1 MENIS
6 TNDFDKLESLLKNK
20 NFEELTLNEKQWV
33 LTFMDEAGYYSM
45 ALLYHGLGKNTDNKT
60 EIEPSPEIKNK
71 LDFVLKKSKRGSV
84 IGTLNRFKI
93 PVYQSV
99 AVALIFFM
107 IGFFAN
113 IYKSKPI
120 IVSNRVEVIKYVTK
134 PAENNSLHPEIKS
147 GNIAR
152 KSIKKK
158 LHGNNSHEP
167 QIANDLVI
175 NTAVN
180 PDITNQ
186 QEIAMTNVNKVLTET
201 NGNSMGSDSIL
212 KKMLVTVY

>member
-1 MENIS
+1 METIS
-6 TNDFDKLESLLKNK
+6 TNDFDKLERLLTTK
-20 NFEELTLNEKQWV
+20 NFEELTLIEKQWV
-33 LTFMDEAGYYSM
+33 LAFMDEPEFYSM
-45 ALLYHGLGKNTDNKT
+45 SLLYRGLEKNRENKK

-84 IGTLNRFKI
+84 IGSLNRYKI

-99 AVALIFFM
+99 AVALVFFM

-134 PAENNSLHPEIKS
+134 PAENNLNPVIKS

-152 KSIKKK
+152 KSVKKN
-158 LHGNNSHEP
+158 LDENNSQEP
-167 QIANDLVI
+167 KVANVLVI
-175 NTAVN
+175 NTSVN
-180 PDITNQ
+180 PEITNQ
-186 QEIAMTNVNKVLTET
+186 QEIAMNNVNKVLNEN

>member
-1 MENIS
+1 METIS
-6 TNDFDKLESLLKNK
+6 TNDFDKLECSLKNK
-20 NFEELTLNEKQWV
+20 NFEELTLNEKQWI
-33 LTFMDEAGYYSM
+33 LTFMDENEYNSM
-45 ALLYHGLGKNTDNKT
+45 SLLYNGLEKSTENKT

-71 LDFVLKKSKRGSV
+71 LDLVLKKSKRVSV
-84 IGTLNRFKI
+84 IVSLNRFKI

-99 AVALIFFM
+99 AIALIFFM

-120 IVSNRVEVIKYVTK
+120 IVSNRIEVIKYVTK
-134 PAENNSLHPEIKS
+134 PGENNSLHPVIKS
-147 GNIAR
+147 GSIAR

-167 QIANDLVI
+167 QVVNDLVI
-175 NTAVN
+175 NTSVN
-180 PDITNQ
+180 PDIVNQ
-186 QEIAMTNVNKVLTET
+186 QEIAMNNVNKVLNEN

>member
-1 MENIS
+1 METIS
-6 TNDFDKLESLLKNK
+6 TNDFDKLERLLTTK
-20 NFEELTLNEKQWV
+20 NFEELTLIEKQWV
-33 LTFMDEAGYYSM
+33 LAFMDEPEFYSM
-45 ALLYHGLGKNTDNKT
+45 SLLYRGLEKNRENKK

-84 IGTLNRFKI
+84 IGSLNRYKI

-99 AVALIFFM
+99 AVALVFFM

-134 PAENNSLHPEIKS
+134 PAENNLNPVIKS

-152 KSIKKK
+152 KSVKKK
-158 LHGNNSHEP
+158 LDENNSQEP
-167 QIANDLVI
+167 KVANVLVI
-175 NTAVN
+175 NTSVN
-180 PDITNQ
+180 PEITNQ
-186 QEIAMTNVNKVLTET
+186 QEIAMNNVNKVLNEN